1 MTASKMG
8 QKSPF
13 LGAFWGTECST
24 ATISICISAMQ
35 NSTIFLTKQRFVRK
49 YAILAKEERVAC
61 VGGACCAG
69 LHSTLLRPSIHAVR
83 VGMNNCVRISDLI

>member
-24 ATISICISAMQ
+24 ATISTCISVMQ

-49 YAILAKEERVAC
+49 YAILAKEERVPC
-61 VGGACCAG
+61 VDATCCVS
-69 LHSTLLRPSIHAVR
+69 LCSTLLRPSIHAVR
-83 VGMNNCVRISDLI
+83 VGVKNCVRISDLI